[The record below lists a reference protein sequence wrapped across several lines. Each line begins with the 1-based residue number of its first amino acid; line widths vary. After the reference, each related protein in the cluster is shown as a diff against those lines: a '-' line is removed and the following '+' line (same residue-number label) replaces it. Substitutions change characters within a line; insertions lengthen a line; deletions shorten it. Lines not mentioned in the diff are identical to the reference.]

1 MIKAFKDFMKGILSL
16 SLGWQLWVSLMVVL
30 NMVAPLVFL
39 NHIEAQVTLIAMM
52 AGGITGVALVK
63 VQGFTKL
70 LGLMHIY
77 WIPLVFYLAQQVG
90 SLSTSDLFCRWMWS
104 VIVVNSISL
113 VIDTADVITYFSM
126 KKETGRE

>member
-1 MIKAFKDFMKGILSL
+1 MKGILSL

-77 WIPLVFYLAQQVG
+77 WIPLVFYLVQQVG